1 MSALTTSPSTIRL
14 YHNPGCSKSR
24 GALELLTGVAQRDK
38 LDLEVIEYLKAP
50 LNQSELL
57 ELLKLLPDEPLALV
71 RNDKN
76 FKALGL
82 DIADYGSPEA
92 ISKLLVAHPEL
103 MQRPIALFNNAAAI
117 GRPRENLENL
127 FA

>member
-1 MSALTTSPSTIRL
+1 MSALNISASTIRL

-24 GALELLTGVAQRDK
+24 GALELLTSVAQRDNLQ
-38 LDLEVIEYLKAP
+38 LDVIEYLKDP
-50 LNQSELL
+50 LDQSELL
-57 ELLKLLPDEPLALV
+57 ELLALLPDEPVALV
-71 RNDKN
+71 RSDKN

-82 DIADYGSPEA
+82 DIADYGTPEA

-117 GRPRENLENL
+117 GRPPENLENL
-127 FA
+127 FS